1 MTISEKGQSLVDDF
15 SFMEDWTE
23 KYQYLIDLSKNLAP
37 MDNEFKVDDNLI
49 KGCQSKV
56 WLKASFENELINFQA
71 DSDAIISKG
80 IVAILLSVLNDRKPN
95 EILNA
100 DLSFIDQIGLKE
112 HLSPNRANGLSSMIK
127 QIKLYAE
134 KRPELLRLISV
145 NFKCGLDLC
154 IDYINKELNIVE
166 PVVHIEWD
174 FFNVADLISASKE
187 IEEKIESGCIEKTLP
202 AILEFN
208 KLARNNKID
217 AFTQADVRS
226 LLIFGH
232 KSYKLIPTI

>member
-23 KYQYLIDLSKNLAP
+23 KYQYLIDLSKNLSP
-37 MDNEFKVDDNLI
+37 MDTKFKVEDNLI

-56 WLKASFENELINFQA
+56 WLKASYENELINFQA

-112 HLSPNRANGLSSMIK
+112 HLSPNRANGLSSMVK
-127 QIKLYAE
+127 QIKFYALAYS
-134 KRPELLRLISV
+134 K
-145 NFKCGLDLC
+145 
-154 IDYINKELNIVE
+154 LN
-166 PVVHIEWD
+166 
-174 FFNVADLISASKE
+174 
-187 IEEKIESGCIEKTLP
+187 
-202 AILEFN
+202 
-208 KLARNNKID
+208 
-217 AFTQADVRS
+217 
-226 LLIFGH
+226 
-232 KSYKLIPTI
+232 

>member
-1 MTISEKGQSLVDDF
+1 MTISEKGQSLVEDF

-37 MDNEFKVDDNLI
+37 MDTQFKVEDNLI

-100 DLSFIDQIGLKE
+100 DLSFIDKIGLKE
-112 HLSPNRANGLSSMIK
+112 HLSPNRANGLSSMLK
-127 QIKLYAE
+127 QIKFYALAYS
-134 KRPELLRLISV
+134 K
-145 NFKCGLDLC
+145 
-154 IDYINKELNIVE
+154 LN
-166 PVVHIEWD
+166 
-174 FFNVADLISASKE
+174 
-187 IEEKIESGCIEKTLP
+187 
-202 AILEFN
+202 
-208 KLARNNKID
+208 
-217 AFTQADVRS
+217 
-226 LLIFGH
+226 
-232 KSYKLIPTI
+232 

>member
-1 MTISEKGQSLVDDF
+1 MTISEKGQSLVEDF

-37 MDNEFKVDDNLI
+37 MDTKFKVEDNLI

-80 IVAILLSVLNDRKPN
+80 IVAILLSFLNDRKPN

-112 HLSPNRANGLSSMIK
+112 HLSPNRANGLSSMLK
-127 QIKLYAE
+127 QIKFYALAYS
-134 KRPELLRLISV
+134 K
-145 NFKCGLDLC
+145 
-154 IDYINKELNIVE
+154 LN
-166 PVVHIEWD
+166 
-174 FFNVADLISASKE
+174 
-187 IEEKIESGCIEKTLP
+187 
-202 AILEFN
+202 
-208 KLARNNKID
+208 
-217 AFTQADVRS
+217 
-226 LLIFGH
+226 
-232 KSYKLIPTI
+232 

>member
-1 MTISEKGQSLVDDF
+1 MTISEKGQSLVEDF
-15 SFMEDWTE
+15 SFLEDWTE

-37 MDNEFKVDDNLI
+37 MDKKFKVDDNLI

-112 HLSPNRANGLSSMIK
+112 HLSPNRANGLSSMLK
-127 QIKLYAE
+127 QIKFYALAYS
-134 KRPELLRLISV
+134 K
-145 NFKCGLDLC
+145 
-154 IDYINKELNIVE
+154 LN
-166 PVVHIEWD
+166 
-174 FFNVADLISASKE
+174 
-187 IEEKIESGCIEKTLP
+187 
-202 AILEFN
+202 
-208 KLARNNKID
+208 
-217 AFTQADVRS
+217 
-226 LLIFGH
+226 
-232 KSYKLIPTI
+232 

>member
-1 MTISEKGQSLVDDF
+1 MTISEKGQSLVEDF

-37 MDNEFKVDDNLI
+37 MDTKFKVEDNLI

-112 HLSPNRANGLSSMIK
+112 HLSPNRANGLSSMLK
-127 QIKLYAE
+127 QIKLYALAYS
-134 KRPELLRLISV
+134 K
-145 NFKCGLDLC
+145 
-154 IDYINKELNIVE
+154 LN
-166 PVVHIEWD
+166 
-174 FFNVADLISASKE
+174 
-187 IEEKIESGCIEKTLP
+187 
-202 AILEFN
+202 
-208 KLARNNKID
+208 
-217 AFTQADVRS
+217 
-226 LLIFGH
+226 
-232 KSYKLIPTI
+232 

>member
-1 MTISEKGQSLVDDF
+1 MTISEKGQSLVEDF

-37 MDNEFKVDDNLI
+37 MDTKFKVEENII

-112 HLSPNRANGLSSMIK
+112 HLSPNRANGLSSMVK
-127 QIKLYAE
+127 QIKFYALAYS
-134 KRPELLRLISV
+134 K
-145 NFKCGLDLC
+145 
-154 IDYINKELNIVE
+154 LN
-166 PVVHIEWD
+166 
-174 FFNVADLISASKE
+174 
-187 IEEKIESGCIEKTLP
+187 
-202 AILEFN
+202 
-208 KLARNNKID
+208 
-217 AFTQADVRS
+217 
-226 LLIFGH
+226 
-232 KSYKLIPTI
+232 

>member
-23 KYQYLIDLSKNLAP
+23 KYQYLIDLSKNLLP
-37 MDNEFKVDDNLI
+37 MDTKFKVEDNLI

-56 WLKASFENELINFQA
+56 WLKASYENELINFQA

-112 HLSPNRANGLSSMIK
+112 HLSPNRANGLSSMLK
-127 QIKLYAE
+127 QIKFYALAYS
-134 KRPELLRLISV
+134 K
-145 NFKCGLDLC
+145 
-154 IDYINKELNIVE
+154 LN
-166 PVVHIEWD
+166 
-174 FFNVADLISASKE
+174 
-187 IEEKIESGCIEKTLP
+187 
-202 AILEFN
+202 
-208 KLARNNKID
+208 
-217 AFTQADVRS
+217 
-226 LLIFGH
+226 
-232 KSYKLIPTI
+232 

>member
-1 MTISEKGQSLVDDF
+1 
-15 SFMEDWTE
+15 MEDWTE

-37 MDNEFKVDDNLI
+37 MDTKFKVEDNLI

-112 HLSPNRANGLSSMIK
+112 HLSPNRANGLSSMLK
-127 QIKLYAE
+127 QIKFYALAYS
-134 KRPELLRLISV
+134 K
-145 NFKCGLDLC
+145 
-154 IDYINKELNIVE
+154 LN
-166 PVVHIEWD
+166 
-174 FFNVADLISASKE
+174 
-187 IEEKIESGCIEKTLP
+187 
-202 AILEFN
+202 
-208 KLARNNKID
+208 
-217 AFTQADVRS
+217 
-226 LLIFGH
+226 
-232 KSYKLIPTI
+232 

>member
-1 MTISEKGQSLVDDF
+1 MTISEKGQSLVEDF

-37 MDNEFKVDDNLI
+37 MDTEFKVEDNLI

-112 HLSPNRANGLSSMIK
+112 HLSPNRANGLSSMLK
-127 QIKLYAE
+127 QIKFYALAYS
-134 KRPELLRLISV
+134 K
-145 NFKCGLDLC
+145 
-154 IDYINKELNIVE
+154 LN
-166 PVVHIEWD
+166 
-174 FFNVADLISASKE
+174 
-187 IEEKIESGCIEKTLP
+187 
-202 AILEFN
+202 
-208 KLARNNKID
+208 
-217 AFTQADVRS
+217 
-226 LLIFGH
+226 
-232 KSYKLIPTI
+232 

>member
-1 MTISEKGQSLVDDF
+1 MTISEKGQSLVEDF

-37 MDNEFKVDDNLI
+37 MDTKFKVEDNLI

-112 HLSPNRANGLSSMIK
+112 HLSPNRANGLSSMLK
-127 QIKLYAE
+127 QIKFYALAYS
-134 KRPELLRLISV
+134 K
-145 NFKCGLDLC
+145 LD
-154 IDYINKELNIVE
+154 
-166 PVVHIEWD
+166 
-174 FFNVADLISASKE
+174 
-187 IEEKIESGCIEKTLP
+187 
-202 AILEFN
+202 
-208 KLARNNKID
+208 
-217 AFTQADVRS
+217 
-226 LLIFGH
+226 
-232 KSYKLIPTI
+232 

>member
-37 MDNEFKVDDNLI
+37 MDTKFKVEDNLI

-56 WLKASFENELINFQA
+56 WLKASYENELINFQA

-112 HLSPNRANGLSSMIK
+112 HLSPNRANGLSSMLK
-127 QIKLYAE
+127 QIKFYALAYS
-134 KRPELLRLISV
+134 K
-145 NFKCGLDLC
+145 
-154 IDYINKELNIVE
+154 LN
-166 PVVHIEWD
+166 
-174 FFNVADLISASKE
+174 
-187 IEEKIESGCIEKTLP
+187 
-202 AILEFN
+202 
-208 KLARNNKID
+208 
-217 AFTQADVRS
+217 
-226 LLIFGH
+226 
-232 KSYKLIPTI
+232 

>member
-37 MDNEFKVDDNLI
+37 MDTKFKVEDNLI

-112 HLSPNRANGLSSMIK
+112 HLSPNRANGLSSMLK
-127 QIKLYAE
+127 QIKFYALAYS
-134 KRPELLRLISV
+134 K
-145 NFKCGLDLC
+145 
-154 IDYINKELNIVE
+154 LN
-166 PVVHIEWD
+166 
-174 FFNVADLISASKE
+174 
-187 IEEKIESGCIEKTLP
+187 
-202 AILEFN
+202 
-208 KLARNNKID
+208 
-217 AFTQADVRS
+217 
-226 LLIFGH
+226 
-232 KSYKLIPTI
+232 